1 MRGLPCFTLIATA
14 VTSVVAHTTVYGVW
28 INGVFQ
34 GDGRDVYIRS
44 PPNNDPVKDITS
56 SAMACNVNNS
66 PVGTTLSVV
75 GGDRFTFEWYH
86 NSRDD
91 DIIAASHL
99 GPIAVYIAPTTSN
112 GAGTVWTKIF
122 EDVYNGTWATTRL
135 ISAHGQHT
143 VVIPEVPAGDYL
155 LRAEIAALHEAY
167 SLYSQVPSKGT
178 QFYISCAQIR
188 VTSESAS
195 GSELSA
201 NTAFPGTYTDSTPGI
216 LWNVYDQ
223 DPTEYVAPGPDV
235 WSGAPG
241 GSISQVGSA

>member
-1 MRGLPCFTLIATA
+1 MRGLLCFSLITTTI
-14 VTSVVAHTTVYGVW
+14 TSVVAHTRVYGVW

-44 PPNNDPVKDITS
+44 PPTNDPVKDITS
-56 SAMACNVNNS
+56 SAMACNVNNIA
-66 PVGTTLSVV
+66 VGTTLSVT
-75 GGDRFTFEWYH
+75 GGDKFTFEWYH
-86 NSRDD
+86 DSRDD

-112 GAGTVWTKIF
+112 GAGTVWTKVF

-143 VVIPEVPAGDYL
+143 VVIPDVPAGDYL
-155 LRAEIAALHEAY
+155 LRGK
-167 SLYSQVPSKGT
+167 VPPFPCKAKAPPNTTIHSGN
-178 QFYISCAQIR
+178 CC
-188 VTSESAS
+188 TSRSVLVVLA
-195 GSELSA
+195 
-201 NTAFPGTYTDSTPGI
+201 GTYTDSTPGI

-235 WSGAPG
+235 WSGSLG